1 MGGANIPLLEVR
13 ELTHR
18 FGDGTLGLSEVSFVL
33 APGELL
39 LIAGRNGSGKT
50 LLMKHLNG
58 LLRPTSGEVL
68 LEGRPIH
75 ENLAEARRRIGL
87 VFQDAD
93 SQIVGQTVREDV
105 AFGPGNLRLPDPEI
119 QRRTEAS
126 MCAVG
131 IEHLAARPSH
141 LLSGGEKRRL
151 AVAGVLAMDP
161 SIVIF
166 DEPFTALDY
175 PGVSHVLA
183 EILRLHAEGR
193 TLIVITHEVEKILA
207 HTTRVLVLDGGRLV
221 EDGEPSAII
230 DRFDRYGV
238 RRPVLDERGIAGVT
252 WLP

>member
-1 MGGANIPLLEVR
+1 MG
-13 ELTHR
+13 
-18 FGDGTLGLSEVSFVL
+18 
-33 APGELL
+33 
-39 LIAGRNGSGKT
+39 IA
-50 LLMKHLNG
+50 
-58 LLRPTSGEVL
+58 
-68 LEGRPIH
+68 
-75 ENLAEARRRIGL
+75 
-87 VFQDAD
+87 
-93 SQIVGQTVREDV
+93 
-105 AFGPGNLRLPDPEI
+105 
-119 QRRTEAS
+119 
-126 MCAVG
+126 
-131 IEHLAARPSH
+131 HLAARPSH

>member
-1 MGGANIPLLEVR
+1 M
-13 ELTHR
+13 
-18 FGDGTLGLSEVSFVL
+18 
-33 APGELL
+33 L

-68 LEGRPIH
+68 LEGRSIH
-75 ENLAEARRRIGL
+75 EDLAETRRRIGL
-87 VFQDAD
+87 VFQAAD

-105 AFGPGNLRLPDPEI
+105 SFGPSNLRLPQAEI
-119 QRRTEAS
+119 ERLTATS
-126 MCAVG
+126 MDAVG
-131 IEHLAARPSH
+131 IEHLTDRPPH

-166 DEPFTALDY
+166 DAPFAALDY
-175 PGVSHVLA
+175 PGVRQVLV

-193 TLIVITHEVEKILA
+193 TLIIITHEVEKILA
-207 HTTRVLVLDGGRLV
+207 HTTRVLVLEGGRLV
-221 EDGEPSAII
+221 EDGEPLAVI
-230 DRFDRYGV
+230 DRLDRYGV
-238 RRPVLDERGIAGVT
+238 RRPILDERGVAGVT